1 MIKIAP
7 SLLSAD
13 FSTIADQI
21 GVVERAGADYL
32 HLDVMDGRFVPNLTW
47 GPKIIGDLRRL
58 SALPFD
64 AHLMIVEPERYLEQ
78 FREAGA
84 DIITVHLEA
93 CVHLQRVVAQIRS
106 LGAKAGVALNPS
118 TPVALLADVIGDLD
132 LVLVMSVNPGFGGQS
147 FLPVA
152 LKKLREA
159 RELIDAFNPGCELE
173 VDGGVG
179 AQNIGAVVAAGAG
192 VIVMGSSIFGASDP
206 GAELRALR
214 ARAESPGPR

>member
-21 GVVERAGADYL
+21 GAVERAGADYL

-47 GPKIIGDLRRL
+47 GPKIIGDLRHLTR
-58 SALPFD
+58 LPFD

-106 LGAKAGVALNPS
+106 LGVKAGVALNPS
-118 TPVALLADVIGDLD
+118 TPVALLEDVIGDLD
-132 LVLVMSVNPGFGGQS
+132 LVLIMSVNPGFGGQS

-159 RELIDAFNPGCELE
+159 RELIDEFNPGCELE

-179 AQNIGAVVAAGAG
+179 AQNIGEVVAAGAG

-214 ARAESPGPR
+214 ARAESPAPR

>member
-13 FSTIADQI
+13 FSTIAAQI
-21 GVVERAGADYL
+21 GALERAGADYL
-32 HLDVMDGRFVPNLTW
+32 HLDVMDGRFVPNISW

-58 SALPFD
+58 TRLPFD
-64 AHLMIVEPERYLEQ
+64 VHLMIVEPERYLEQ

-93 CVHLQRVVAQIRS
+93 CVHLQRAVTQIRS
-106 LGAKAGVALNPS
+106 LGAKAGVSLNPS
-118 TPVALLADVIGDLD
+118 TPVALLEDVIGDLD

-152 LKKLREA
+152 LRKLSEA
-159 RELIDAFNPGCELE
+159 RELIDEGNPSCALE

-179 AQNIGAVVAAGAG
+179 RENIRDVVAAGAD

-206 GAELRALR
+206 AAELRALR
-214 ARAESPGPR
+214 SLAETPGTH